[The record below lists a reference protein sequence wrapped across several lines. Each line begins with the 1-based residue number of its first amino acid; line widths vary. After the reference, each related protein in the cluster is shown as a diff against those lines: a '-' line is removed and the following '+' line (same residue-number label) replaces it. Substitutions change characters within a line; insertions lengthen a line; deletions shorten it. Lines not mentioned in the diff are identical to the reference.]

1 MEGTMAIATNPYE
14 VYKRQGVMTAGP
26 VELVVMLYDGCLKHL
41 KAARS
46 AVLEKDC
53 ERANAALLKAQD
65 IVAELASSLD
75 CRFKIS
81 RQLMQIYDY
90 VSRRLREAN
99 ATKETGVIDEVM
111 GLMGELRESWASIK
125 GACLVAYMQEE

>member
-1 MEGTMAIATNPYE
+1 
-14 VYKRQGVMTAGP
+14 
-26 VELVVMLYDGCLKHL
+26 
-41 KAARS
+41 
-46 AVLEKDC
+46 
-53 ERANAALLKAQD
+53 
-65 IVAELASSLD
+65 
-75 CRFKIS
+75 
-81 RQLMQIYDY
+81 MQIYDY